1 MKKSSLIIIAIMFI
15 LGISILGSVLAHA
28 DSGWDTSY
36 DTGSSWDSDWDSD
49 WGSDSWDSDWGSSGS
64 YSSGGTFSGSLFLFQ
79 IIIIFIIIIMIS
91 SVINKDKNALV
102 PFYYDEK
109 KYDDKHIIAMLDI
122 EKELKNFNEEEF
134 NKMIYEKFI
143 KVQEAWSNFN
153 LDELKKHLTD
163 ELFNTYNSQ
172 LKILKAKKEKNVM
185 CDFENIKVS
194 IVDFKTSADEYTI
207 KVLLRSKFYDFISNQ
222 NDVVLRG
229 KNNKKVEMTY
239 ILTLVRKK
247 VIKNNKCPNCNA
259 VLENQHSNTCPYCNS
274 KIVSNNYD
282 WTISK
287 KEAIYQR
294 WGD

>member
-1 MKKSSLIIIAIMFI
+1 MKKRTLIIIALLFVMG
-15 LGISILGSVLAHA
+15 LTILGSVLAYA

-36 DTGSSWDSDWDSD
+36 DSDSSWDSGSD
-49 WGSDSWDSDWGSSGS
+49 WGSDWGSSSWDSDWGSGSSHSSSGS
-64 YSSGGTFSGSLFLFQ
+64 NSSSLFFFQ
-79 IIIIFIIIIMIS
+79 VIIIFIILIMIA
-91 SVINKDKNALV
+91 SVVNNKNKTQV
-102 PFYYDEK
+102 PNYYDEK
-109 KYDDKHIIAMLDI
+109 KYDDKHIIAMQDI
-122 EKELKNFNEEEF
+122 KEELKNFDEEEF
-134 NKMIYEKFI
+134 NKMVYNKFVKI
-143 KVQEAWSNFN
+143 QEAWSSFD
-153 LDELKKHLTD
+153 LDELKKHITD

-172 LKILKAKKEKNVM
+172 LKVLKAKKEKNVM

-194 IVDFKTSADEYTI
+194 IINFQKSASEYTI

-239 ILTLVRKK
+239 IITLVRKK
-247 VIKNNKCPNCNA
+247 VIGENKCPNCNA

-294 WGD
+294 